1 MKLFKISYCRIM
13 GDWLEVY
20 TVADVVLFIRVVRK
34 IAEQYYPDKID
45 VYKDVVSILSILM
58 I

>member
-1 MKLFKISYCRIM
+1 M
-13 GDWLEVY
+13 GNWLEVY

-45 VYKDVVSILSILM
+45 VYKDVVSILGISM
-58 I
+58 IYLLNSSL